1 MIELLGT
8 LGANANV
15 DQDQTVEVT
24 SANINNFRAPYELVR
39 TMRASFLVLGPLLA
53 RFGQAQ
59 ISLPGGC
66 AIGTRPVDQH
76 LLAIQSLGARVDI
89 LNGYVSVRAEGRL
102 RGSHISFDISS
113 VGATQ
118 NALMAASLA
127 EGATRITNAAAE
139 PEVVE
144 LARLLVQMGARIEGI
159 GTREIHV
166 EGRES
171 LKGTTYTVIPDRIEA
186 GTYAIAAALTGGD
199 VRLRNCGH
207 QHWALPIAKMREA
220 GVRIRSEDDALLIS
234 NDGGELLAVD
244 VETGPYPGFPT
255 DMQAQFLTLNSVA
268 RGTSTVTETIF
279 ENRFMH
285 VQELV
290 RLGANVSLKD
300 SRTAVVT
307 GVDQLKGAQ
316 VMATD
321 LRASSSLVLAG
332 LVATG
337 VTLVDRIYHIDRGY
351 ERIEE
356 KLQHLGADVER
367 VN

>member
-8 LGANANV
+8 LGASV
-15 DQDQTVEVT
+15 EIDQRLAVEVNT
-24 SANINNFRAPYELVR
+24 ANIHNLRAPYDLVR

-53 RFGQAQ
+53 RFGRAEV
-59 ISLPGGC
+59 SLPGGC

-76 LLAIQSLGARVDI
+76 LLAVQALGARVDI
-89 LNGYVSVRAEGRL
+89 LDGYVSARSEGRL
-102 RGSHISFDISS
+102 RGADISFDISS

-127 EGATRITNAAAE
+127 DGVTKITNAAVE

-144 LARLLVQMGARIEGI
+144 LAKLLVQMGARIDGI
-159 GTREIHV
+159 GTREICI
-166 EGRES
+166 EGRKS
-171 LKGTTYTVIPDRIEA
+171 LTGTSLAVMPDRIEA
-186 GTYAIAAALTGGD
+186 GTYAIAAVLTGGD
-199 VRLRNCGH
+199 VRLRNCGT
-207 QHWALPIAKMREA
+207 QYLASPIAKLREA
-220 GVRIRSEDDALLIS
+220 GAHIRSDANDLLVS
-234 NDGGELLAVD
+234 SDGGELLAVD
-244 VETGPYPGFPT
+244 IETGPYPGFPT

-268 RGTSTVTETIF
+268 RGISTVTETIF

-285 VQELV
+285 VQELL
-290 RLGANVSLKD
+290 RLGANISLKD

-307 GVDQLKGAQ
+307 GASQLKGAQ

-332 LVATG
+332 LVASG
-337 VTLVDRIYHIDRGY
+337 VTLVNRIYHIDRGY

-356 KLQHLGADVER
+356 KLQQLGADVER
-367 VN
+367 VR